1 MTLAQQWHNAV
12 CAAEP
17 CRGCRL
23 APVQPSTTEEKRRK
37 LWRTSADGGNKCNG
51 TERLGRRRVERRRR
65 ASLCCA
71 ALQILC
77 TQSIGHY
84 APGRRRGKKKNN
96 VNSERLL
103 SHKTLHDGDSSSG
116 AANPP
121 LPTVPTPTTAVQP
134 PLWEGNIV
142 IYSRFSGH

>member
-1 MTLAQQWHNAV
+1 MPSVLQSPVEAAAWPPSSPPQLKKRGGSCGGRAQM
-12 CAAEP
+12 
-17 CRGCRL
+17 
-23 APVQPSTTEEKRRK
+23 EE
-37 LWRTSADGGNKCNG
+37 TSVTGQ
-51 TERLGRRRVERRRR
+51 RSLGKRRVERRRR

-84 APGRRRGKKKNN
+84 AAGRQRGKKKNN
-96 VNSERLL
+96 ANSVPLL

-121 LPTVPTPTTAVQP
+121 LATVPTPTTAVQP